1 MLLRRFLSANKQG
14 VIQRTMHTK
23 IIQELL
29 SQEDS
34 EEAIQRITSIDA
46 NKDTSQNQL
55 LIKILETT
63 EDHDLRNQAAI
74 ALSELQDDR
83 AVEPLI
89 QAIMDPGTSG
99 SRGTFLYA
107 LEHLDYILHI
117 EHIIPFIGDTSLEV
131 CAQSFMLL
139 EQLKDKLS
147 DEQILTCEQVIE
159 QQIRHNER
167 KLLVVA
173 LDMVRSWK

>member
-1 MLLRRFLSANKQG
+1 
-14 VIQRTMHTK
+14 MHTK

-29 SQEDS
+29 SQEDF
-34 EEAIQRITSIDA
+34 EEPI
-46 NKDTSQNQL
+46 
-55 LIKILETT
+55 
-63 EDHDLRNQAAI
+63 
-74 ALSELQDDR
+74 QDDI

-99 SRGTFLYA
+99 SRAIFLYA

>member
-1 MLLRRFLSANKQG
+1 MLLRRFLSANKRG

-29 SQEDS
+29 SEEDS
-34 EEAIQRITSIDA
+34 EEA
-46 NKDTSQNQL
+46 
-55 LIKILETT
+55 
-63 EDHDLRNQAAI
+63 
-74 ALSELQDDR
+74 LQDDR
-83 AVEPLI
+83 AVETLI

-117 EHIIPFIGDTSLEV
+117 EHIIPFIGDTNLEV

-139 EQLKDKLS
+139 EQLKNKLS

>member
-1 MLLRRFLSANKQG
+1 MLLRRFLSANKRG

-34 EEAIQRITSIDA
+34 EEAIQRITSIA
-46 NKDTSQNQL
+46 KNKDTSQKHL
-55 LIKILETT
+55 LIKLLETT
-63 EDHDLRNQAAI
+63 DDHELRNQAAI
-74 ALSELQDDR
+74 ALSELGDDR
-83 AVEPLI
+83 SVEPLI

-99 SRGTFLYA
+99 SRGTFLFA
-107 LEHLDYILHI
+107 LENLDYILHI

-139 EQLKDKLS
+139 EQLKDRLS

-159 QQIRHNER
+159 HQIKHNER

-173 LDMVRSWK
+173 LDMVQSWR

>member
-1 MLLRRFLSANKQG
+1 
-14 VIQRTMHTK
+14 MHTK

-34 EEAIQRITSIDA
+34 EEPI
-46 NKDTSQNQL
+46 
-55 LIKILETT
+55 
-63 EDHDLRNQAAI
+63 
-74 ALSELQDDR
+74 QDDR
-83 AVEPLI
+83 VLEPLI
-89 QAIMDPGTSG
+89 QALMDPGTSG
-99 SRGTFLYA
+99 SRAIFLYA

-147 DEQILTCEQVIE
+147 EEQKHTCEQVLE
-159 QQIRHNER
+159 EQIRHNES